1 MVLIGA
7 CACHTPHADNVLTV
21 QNDYLRIIVNQ
32 GPQDMG
38 HFSIETTN
46 GEPNHPGDDHQ
57 PLIYGRPVPWTS
69 FTSVWIDGTPY
80 LMGGESK
87 RLAKRS
93 AVPLQFGVTTQ
104 RQQGQSLVTRSE
116 FGSVSVIQTLQ
127 LIPHPSTR
135 VPDSVLIEYLM
146 TNRDTIAHS
155 VGIRMVLDTML
166 GSNDGAPLRI
176 GQQAITGETSI
187 EYPALPFWQAFDSL
201 TNPSIVAQ
209 GTLDIP
215 DMGVYPPDQM
225 TLANWGGLATHPWE
239 YVTKPG
245 RGFIREGENEADT
258 ALALLWRPLTLA
270 PGESRRVRTVYGIG
284 SLTRVLGDLALG
296 LTAPL
301 ELSAHSKKTH
311 TVVAYVS
318 NAGAF
323 DSQNTV
329 LSFHLPAGLELVEG
343 PSRSTPFRLNKGETR
358 QLVWKIRARQ
368 PNPGLHLLTLKAT
381 SDTLQPN
388 QLDRAIRIKGSVT
401 PNVFITVPHEVTLG
415 HHQVA
420 TVSVVLTNATSTP
433 IEDIAVSITPRALST
448 PWFEL
453 TQKTVPYL
461 GPGQRS
467 RMEFIVYPSAN
478 ATQPGELSVVVD
490 SSGSRP
496 MTFHRH
502 IDFIHPSASIQIDA
516 SHPTLSV
523 HAYGFI
529 KVSALHTRH
538 PMGRIELEGDA
549 IRGVRLSVDPWVSQ
563 HPWASGNPPFE
574 LDGIVLPDGVIP
586 SIFRWHFQAIKPGVV
601 TLRVTNPDQSI
612 STTHITV
619 VAEDLQ

>member
-1 MVLIGA
+1 MTQAEGVLSI
-7 CACHTPHADNVLTV
+7 
-21 QNDYLRIIVNQ
+21 QNDYLRIVLNQ

-46 GEPNHPGDDHQ
+46 GEPHHPGDDHQ

-69 FTSVWIDGTPY
+69 FTSVWIDGIPY

-93 AVPLQFGVTTQ
+93 AIPLQFGVTSQ
-104 RQQGQSLVTRSE
+104 RQHDQSLVTRSD
-116 FGSVSVIQTLQ
+116 FGSVSVVQTLQ

-135 VPDSVLIEYLM
+135 VPDSVLIEYLI
-146 TNRDTIAHS
+146 TNRDTTSHG
-155 VGIRMVLDTML
+155 VGLRMVLDTML

-176 GQQAITGETSI
+176 GQQAITSETSI
-187 EYPALPFWQAFDSL
+187 EYPTLPFWQAFDSL
-201 TNPSIVAQ
+201 INPSIVAQ

-215 DMGVYPPDQM
+215 DLGVYPPDQM
-225 TLANWGGLATHPWE
+225 TLANWGGLAAHPWD

-245 RGFIREGENEADT
+245 RGFMREGENEADT
-258 ALALLWRPLTLA
+258 ALALLWRPLTLS
-270 PGESRRVRTVYGIG
+270 PGASRRIRTVYGIG

-301 ELSAHSKKTH
+301 ELSAQSKKTQ
-311 TVVAYVS
+311 TVVGYIS

-329 LSFHLPAGLELVEG
+329 LSFHLPAGLELLDG
-343 PSRSTPFRLNKGETR
+343 PSTSAPFRLNKGETR

-368 PNPGLHLLTLKAT
+368 PSPGLHLLTLKAT

-388 QLDRAIRIKGSVT
+388 QLDRAIRIKGAVT

-415 HHQVA
+415 AHRVA
-420 TVSVVLTNATSTP
+420 TVSIVLTNATSIP
-433 IEDIAVSITPRALST
+433 IEDIEVSIAPRALST

-453 TQKTVPYL
+453 SAKTVPYL

-467 RMEFIVYPSAN
+467 RLEFVVYPSAN
-478 ATQPGELSVVVD
+478 ESQTGDLSVMVA
-490 SSGSRP
+490 SSGNRP
-496 MTFHRH
+496 MTFRRQ
-502 IDFIHPSASIQIDA
+502 IDFVHPSASIQVEA

-523 HAYGFI
+523 RSYGFI
-529 KVSALHTRH
+529 RVYALHTRQ
-538 PMGRIELEGDA
+538 PMGRLDVEGDA
-549 IRGVRLSVDPWVSQ
+549 IRGVRLSLDPWVNADT
-563 HPWASGNPPFE
+563 WASVNPPFQ
-574 LDGIVLPDGVIP
+574 LDGLLIPEGVFP
-586 SIFRWHFQAIKPGVV
+586 SIFRWHFQAVKPGMV
-601 TLRVTNPDQSI
+601 TIRVTHADGSV
-612 STTHITV
+612 SDTHITV